1 MSVPYFFEQNISG
14 ISTQV
19 TVSEE
24 TSKHCVQVLR
34 MKAGDVLQ
42 LTDGKGQLF
51 KASIQH
57 PDKRAT
63 VVLIESVNIQAAPK
77 QKIEVCLSLLK
88 NTSRFEWFL
97 EKATEIGIYA
107 IQPLVSARTEHTRFR
122 MDRMEGIVKAAMLQS
137 QQAWLPQLHEPV
149 PFRQLVSESGYSQKL
164 IAHCEDETKQ
174 TISQLKSASHP
185 DCQILIGPEGDF
197 TQEEIQ
203 LALKNGYQPV
213 SLGNTRLRAET
224 AAVVASSLLLID

>member
-14 ISTQV
+14 ISTHV

-24 TSKHCVQVLR
+24 TSKHCIQVLR
-34 MKAGDVLQ
+34 MKGGDVLH

-51 KASIQH
+51 KASILH

-63 VVLIESVNIQAAPK
+63 IVLIESVNIQAAPS
-77 QKIEVCLSLLK
+77 QKISVCLSLLK
-88 NTSRFEWFL
+88 NPSRFEWFL
-97 EKATEIGIYA
+97 EKATEIGVYS
-107 IQPLVSARTEHTRFR
+107 IQPLISARTEHSRFR

-137 QQAWLPQLHEPV
+137 QQAWLPELHEPV
-149 PFRQLVSESGYSQKL
+149 SFEQLVSESEYTQKL
-164 IAHCEDETKQ
+164 IAHCEDESKL
-174 TISQLKSASHP
+174 TIGQIKSAKHP
-185 DCQILIGPEGDF
+185 TCQILIGPEGDF

-224 AAVVASSLLLID
+224 AAVVASSLLVID

>member
-34 MKAGDVLQ
+34 MKEGNILH
-42 LTDGKGQLF
+42 LTDGKGHLF
-51 KASIQH
+51 KASILH

-63 VVLIESVNIQAAPK
+63 VVLIESVNSQTVTP
-77 QKIEVCLSLLK
+77 QKIAVCLSLLK
-88 NTSRFEWFL
+88 NPSRFEWFL
-97 EKATEIGIYA
+97 EKATEIGVHA
-107 IQPLVSARTEHTRFR
+107 IQPLISARTEHTRFR

-137 QQAWLPQLHEPV
+137 QQTWLPQLHEPV
-149 PFRQLVSESGYSQKL
+149 SFRQLVSESVYHQKL

-174 TISQLKSASHP
+174 TIRQIKSADQP

-197 TQEEIQ
+197 TQEEIE
-203 LALKNGYQPV
+203 LALKNGYLPV

-224 AAVVASSLLLID
+224 AAVVASSLLVID

>member
-1 MSVPYFFEQNISG
+1 MSIPYFFEQNISG
-14 ISTQV
+14 ISSQI

-34 MKAGDVLQ
+34 MKEGDVLQ

-51 KASIQH
+51 KASILH

-63 VVLIESVNIQAAPK
+63 IVLIDAVSIQTASP
-77 QKIEVCLSLLK
+77 QKIAVCLSLLK

-97 EKATEIGIYA
+97 EKATEIGVGC
-107 IQPLVSARTEHTRFR
+107 IQPMISARTEHTRFR
-122 MDRMEGIVKAAMLQS
+122 MDRMKGIVQAAMLQS
-137 QQAWLPQLHEPV
+137 QQAWLPELHEPV
-149 PFRQLVSESGYSQKL
+149 SFRQLVSESDYSQKL
-164 IAHCEDETKQ
+164 IAHCENETKN
-174 TISQLKSASHP
+174 TISQVKSASHP
-185 DCQILIGPEGDF
+185 NCQILIGPEGDF

-224 AAVVASSLLLID
+224 AAVVASSLLVID